1 MKPYDY
7 PPPFMENRVQR
18 MLRTRV
24 YPLLLGPLGLPFYL
38 ASFALLYVGVMVMIF
53 NFTSGTWLLGVVG
66 LLVAALGLVGV
77 ISPIMATS
85 ANSRKRRYDHLVF
98 MAEFAAGSE
107 RLMQRIYAARRVSVP
122 GVDNTG
128 HVVIEGEVV
137 EG

>member
-1 MKPYDY
+1 MKPHDY
-7 PPPFMENRVQR
+7 PPPFTENRVQR

-24 YPLLLGPLGLPFYL
+24 YPLVLGPLGLPFFL

-53 NFTSGTWLLGVVG
+53 NFTSGNWLLGVAG
-66 LLVAALGLVGV
+66 LSVAVLGLVGV
-77 ISPIMATS
+77 ISPIMAIS
-85 ANSRKRRYDHLVF
+85 ANSRKSDYDHLVR
-98 MAEFAAGSE
+98 MAEIVDSSE

-122 GVDNTG
+122 GIDNTG

>member
-24 YPLLLGPLGLPFYL
+24 YPLVLGPLGLPFYL
-38 ASFALLYVGVMVMIF
+38 ASFALLYVGVLVMIF
-53 NFTSGTWLLGVVG
+53 AFTSGTWLLGAVG

-77 ISPIMATS
+77 ISPIMAIS
-85 ANSRKRRYDHLVF
+85 ANSRKRRYDHLVR
-98 MAEFAAGSE
+98 MAEIVDSSE

-122 GVDNTG
+122 GIDNTG

>member
-1 MKPYDY
+1 MKPHDY
-7 PPPFMENRVQR
+7 PPPFTENRVQR

-24 YPLLLGPLGLPFYL
+24 YPLVLGPLGLLFFL

-53 NFTSGTWLLGVVG
+53 NFTSGNWLLGVVG
-66 LLVAALGLVGV
+66 LSVAVLGLVGV
-77 ISPIMATS
+77 ISPIMAIS
-85 ANSRKRRYDHLVF
+85 ANSRKSDYDHLVR
-98 MAEFAAGSE
+98 MAEIADSSE
-107 RLMQRIYAARRVSVP
+107 RLMQRIYAARRVNVL

>member
-7 PPPFMENRVQR
+7 PPPFTENRVQR

-24 YPLLLGPLGLPFYL
+24 YPLVLGPLGLLFFL

-53 NFTSGTWLLGVVG
+53 NFTSGNWLLGVVG
-66 LLVAALGLVGV
+66 LLVAVLGLVGV
-77 ISPIMATS
+77 ISPIMAIS
-85 ANSRKRRYDHLVF
+85 ANSRKSDYDHLVR
-98 MAEFAAGSE
+98 MAEIADSSE

-122 GVDNTG
+122 GIDNTG

-137 EG
+137 ED